1 MAGEFELIANYFNW
15 PAEDKSVDTSVGDD
29 GAVLNIS
36 PDHQLII
43 SVDTLV
49 AGVHYPLDTSP
60 SDIGYKSLIVN
71 LSDIA
76 AMGAEPRWF
85 TLALTLPNYHSN
97 WLNGFSAGL
106 KQAANEYGVS
116 LIGGDTTR
124 GAQTI
129 SIQMMGEA
137 VLGKALKRSAAL
149 AGDGLYITNT
159 LGDAAAGLQI
169 HQINQSSS
177 SPRRLSDSE
186 AYCVARLNRPTARVN
201 ESKIIRQYANAC
213 MDISD
218 GLLQD
223 LSHILQAS
231 QLGAVIDTSAIKLS
245 AQLESLY
252 NHEEGLKF
260 ALSGGDDYE
269 LLFSVAKDKQESFE
283 NEMQN
288 EGLAF
293 QLIGKLV
300 DDTNDIFDQEGN
312 VLNASGFQHF

>member
-137 VLGKALKRSAAL
+137 VIGKALKRSAAL

-177 SPRRLSDSE
+177 PRKILSDSE

-245 AQLESLY
+245 SQLESLY